1 MPHLNG
7 FNIEL
12 INPPAQRRPPRVAL
26 FDFDGTLSLVRAGWE
41 DVMIP
46 MMVDALR
53 AAPQAEGDDAITALV
68 TEFVRALTGQQTI
81 VQFDRLAEEIG
92 RRGGRLD
99 PEAFKA
105 EYVERLA
112 VQVDGR
118 RAALESGRVTT
129 SDLRVPGALEFVEAL
144 RARGVV
150 CYLASGTD
158 EPFVKSEAALLGLAP
173 HMARI
178 WGALPGQGQPIKQAV
193 VEHIVREHALAP
205 GEWISCGD
213 GPAEIEY
220 ARAAGGVAIGV
231 ATDETERGP
240 VNAWK
245 RDRLI
250 ATGAHLILPDFSAH
264 AALTRYL
271 FAEDP

>member
-1 MPHLNG
+1 MPYLNG

-12 INPPAQRRPPRVAL
+12 IHPAAPRRPPRVAL

-41 DVMIP
+41 NVMIP
-46 MMVDALR
+46 MMVGALR

-81 VQFDRLAEEIG
+81 VQFNRLADEIA

-118 RAALESGRVTT
+118 LAALQAGAITT
-129 SDLRVPGALEFVEAL
+129 AELCVPGALEFVEAL
-144 RARGVV
+144 RARGVI

-158 EPFVKSEAALLGLAP
+158 EPFVKAEAALLGLAS

-178 WGALPGQGQPIKQAV
+178 WGALPGQGQPIKQAA
-193 VEHIVREHALAP
+193 VEHIVREHNLSP

-231 ATDETERGP
+231 ASDEAVRGP

-250 ATGAHLILPDFSAH
+250 AAGAQLIVPDFSAH

-271 FAEDP
+271 FAEDD

>member
-1 MPHLNG
+1 MPPLNG

-12 INPPAQRRPPRVAL
+12 IMPPGPRRPPRVAL

-46 MMVDALR
+46 MMVSALR
-53 AAPQAEGDDAITALV
+53 QAPQAEGDDALTALV

-81 VQFDRLAEEIG
+81 VQFNRLAQEFA
-92 RRGGRLD
+92 RRGGSLD

-105 EYVERLA
+105 EYVARLA

-118 RAALESGRVTT
+118 RAALAAGTLTT
-129 SDLRVPGALEFVEAL
+129 AQLRVPGALEFVEAL
-144 RARGVV
+144 RARGVI

-158 EPFVKSEAALLGLAP
+158 EPFVKAEAALLEFDP
-173 HMARI
+173 HMTRI
-178 WGALPGQGQPIKQAV
+178 WGALPGQGQPIKLAAV
-193 VEHIVREHALAP
+193 VHIVREHSLAP

-220 ARAAGGVAIGV
+220 ARSAGGVAVGV
-231 ATDETERGP
+231 ATDEAARGP

-250 ATGAHLILPDFSAH
+250 AAGAQLIVPDFSAH
-264 AALTRYL
+264 AALARYL
-271 FAEDP
+271 FAEDQ